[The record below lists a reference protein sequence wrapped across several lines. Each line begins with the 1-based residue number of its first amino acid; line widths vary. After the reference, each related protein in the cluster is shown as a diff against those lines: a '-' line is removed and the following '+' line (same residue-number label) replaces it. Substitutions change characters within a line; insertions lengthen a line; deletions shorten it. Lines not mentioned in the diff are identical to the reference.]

1 MIASNAGR
9 LMFKRGG
16 GIKAETFKIFVAGS
30 DLSDGLSPPD
40 LAVVRV
46 LGSSS
51 NSSSK
56 KQELSADPEDTDNF
70 SKTNPIGQSEICKE
84 TNLPESSTTDEIS
97 SSVVPVKELFSSASL
112 VKAG

>member
-1 MIASNAGR
+1 MTCYDCKQCRKIDVQE
-9 LMFKRGG
+9 GG

-56 KQELSADPEDTDNF
+56 KQELSADQKIQII
-70 SKTNPIGQSEICKE
+70 SQRQIQSVSLKFVKKRIC
-84 TNLPESSTTDEIS
+84 PR
-97 SSVVPVKELFSSASL
+97 VPQQMKYLL
-112 VKAG
+112 L